1 MYAPGL
7 QVMKMFVCG
16 YGLLTFSCIF
26 HLTHL
31 AQYKDDG
38 VGVPGCEKF
47 GQGQNSHPPPPARAR
62 ACTRA
67 RARAGARATISHAH
81 TRSHATL

>member
-38 VGVPGCEKF
+38 VGVPGCEKL
-47 GQGQNSHPPPPARAR
+47 GQGENSHPPPRAR
-62 ACTRA
+62 AQAYGQPSHTLTLALMPRFRRPRA
-67 RARAGARATISHAH
+67 RDA
-81 TRSHATL
+81 